1 MTATYGDLVGRAGA
15 DIHVGMIQVMRQRA
29 VDQRHAA
36 NLVGSY
42 YDLLAALRKHTW
54 DLVDP
59 FRARTGQLIDA
70 ALGHLDGDA
79 DIAAVRVFGAIK
91 PINPRRVTLP
101 YPEPGFDHPWRDA
114 ADKLGAASDLLAT
127 HVTPLGVPLSEYAE
141 AVTSVENRRAA
152 LAWIAELT
160 ATVLDIELPL
170 GAACRQAGVD
180 WPTVRN
186 WLPELDKLRPL
197 VSRMHDLAARYQRA
211 PGLRYVPLNDHRE
224 RQDDPL
230 VDLTDRMLRLRHAAW
245 TLNTR
250 PDFSVVTLHDLA
262 GLGMQVHLHTA
273 AAHGIDLA
281 HAAAAGSSPQVTAAL
296 TYQDLAGQLHH
307 YLAPGP
313 PNRAI
318 RTDILAVRQL
328 LLDVA
333 PPTRIAR
340 QTKLGDRRAG
350 ETLSGLH
357 GACDVMSQI
366 TQMNR
371 ATFATLAR
379 SEHVHLPARLATGD
393 EISDDPD
400 RAQQK
405 LDGARTLI
413 ATPQRL
419 QATLATY
426 DKLVTTVP
434 ASQPYQP
441 PVIRAGTY
449 DHPALLR
456 RSEFA

>member
-1 MTATYGDLVGRAGA
+1 MTTTYGDLVGQAGA
-15 DIHVGMIQVMRQRA
+15 DIHVGMVQVMRRRA

-42 YDLLAALRKHTW
+42 YDLLVALRKHTW

-59 FRARTGQLIDA
+59 FRTRTMELIEA
-70 ALGHLDGDA
+70 AHGHLDGDA
-79 DIAAVRVFGAIK
+79 DVAAVRVFGAIT
-91 PINPRRVTLP
+91 PINPRRVALP

-127 HVTPLGVPLSEYAE
+127 HVTPLGAPPSEYAE

-152 LAWIAELT
+152 LVGIAELT
-160 ATVLDIELPL
+160 ATALAIELPL
-170 GAACRQAGVD
+170 GAACRQAGID
-180 WPTVRN
+180 WLTVRN
-186 WLPELDKLRPL
+186 WLPELDKLQPL
-197 VSRMHDLAARYQRA
+197 VTRMHDLASKYQA
-211 PGLRYVPLNDHRE
+211 AHGLRDVPLNAHPV

-230 VDLTDRMLRLRHAAW
+230 VELTDRMLRLRHAAW

-250 PDFSVVTLHDLA
+250 PDYSIVTLHDLA

-273 AAHGIDLA
+273 AAHGIDLT
-281 HAAAAGSSPQVTAAL
+281 HAEVASSPQVKAAL

-313 PNRAI
+313 PDQAI

-340 QTKLGDRRAG
+340 QTKLGDRRARQ
-350 ETLSGLH
+350 TLSGLH
-357 GACDVMSQI
+357 GACDLMSQI

-379 SEHVHLPARLATGD
+379 SEHVHLPARIVTGD
-393 EISDDPD
+393 ELSDDPD
-400 RAQQK
+400 RVQQK

-419 QATLATY
+419 KATLATY
-426 DKLVTTVP
+426 DKLVAVVP

-441 PVIRAGTY
+441 PVIHAGTY

-456 RSEFA
+456 KSEFA

>member
-1 MTATYGDLVGRAGA
+1 MSATYGDLVGRAGA
-15 DIHVGMIQVMRQRA
+15 DIHVGMVQVMRRRA
-29 VDQRHAA
+29 VDERHAA

-42 YDLLAALRKHTW
+42 YDLLVALRKHTW

-59 FRARTGQLIDA
+59 FRQRTKQLLEA
-70 ALGHLDGDA
+70 ADGHLDGHA
-79 DIAAVRVFGAIK
+79 DVAAVRVFGAIA

-101 YPEPGFDHPWRDA
+101 YPEPTFDHPWRDA

-127 HVTPLGVPLSEYAE
+127 HHTILGAPLSEYAE
-141 AVTSVENRRAA
+141 TVTSVDNRRAA

-160 ATVLDIELPL
+160 ATVLDAELPL

-180 WPTVRN
+180 WLTVRT
-186 WLPELDKLRPL
+186 WLPDVDKLRPL
-197 VSRMHDLAARYQRA
+197 VTRMHDLAATYQQA
-211 PGLRYVPLNDHRE
+211 PGLRDVPLNEHPV
-224 RQDDPL
+224 RQDDQL
-230 VDLTDRMLRLRHAAW
+230 VELTDRMLRLRHAAW
-245 TLNTR
+245 TLNAR
-250 PDFSVVTLHDLA
+250 PDYSVVTLHDLA

-281 HAAAAGSSPQVTAAL
+281 HATTGSPQVTAAL

-313 PNRAI
+313 PDAAI

-328 LLDVA
+328 LVDVA

-340 QTKLGDRRAG
+340 LTKLGDRRAR
-350 ETLSGLH
+350 EILSGLH

-379 SEHVHLPARLATGD
+379 SEHVRLPARLATGD
-393 EISDDPD
+393 ELSDDPD
-400 RAQQK
+400 RVLQK

-419 QATLATY
+419 KATLATY
-426 DKLVTTVP
+426 DKLVATVP
-434 ASQPYQP
+434 AAQPYQP
-441 PVIRAGTY
+441 PVVRAGTY

-456 RSEFA
+456 KSEFT